1 MPPNPQ
7 KPSSASLPVPL
18 APGISLDW
26 LAANDAIALGD
37 YFLALSAESK
47 RRFQPHP
54 LTLESAAELCAA
66 RNSAVRRLVLR
77 TGGQIIG
84 YFILDPNVGADEL
97 TRYAA
102 LGIQLESGRDWLFAP
117 SVADSHQNRG
127 LASQAMPHLIA
138 LARQSGA
145 RSLVLMGGTQ
155 GTNARAIAFYEKS
168 GFRRCGGYQT
178 DQWNHDMRLP
188 LDQ

>member
-1 MPPNPQ
+1 MPLIPQ
-7 KPSSASLPVPL
+7 NASSPSLPAPL
-18 APGISLDW
+18 GPGITLDW
-26 LAANDAIALGD
+26 LAPNDAAGLGD

-54 LTLESAAELCAA
+54 LTQASAAELCAA
-66 RNSAVRRLVLR
+66 RHPAVRRLVLR
-77 TGGQIIG
+77 AGGQIIG
-84 YFILDPNVGADEL
+84 YFILDPTVGVDEL

-102 LGIQLESGRDWLFAP
+102 LGIPLTSGRDWLFAP
-117 SVADSHQNRG
+117 SVADSHQNQG
-127 LASQAMPHLIA
+127 LASKAMPHLVA
-138 LARQSGA
+138 LARHAGA

-178 DQWNHDMRLP
+178 DQWNHDMRLL
-188 LDQ
+188 LDA

>member
-1 MPPNPQ
+1 MTPIPQ
-7 KPSSASLPVPL
+7 NPSSTCLPAPL
-18 APGISLDW
+18 TPDINLDW
-26 LAANDAIALGD
+26 LAANDATPLGD

-54 LTLESAAELCAA
+54 LTRASAAELCAVH
-66 RNSAVRRLVLR
+66 NPAVRRLVLR
-77 TGGQIIG
+77 TGGRIVG
-84 YFILDPNVGADEL
+84 YFILDPTVGADEL

-102 LGIQLESGRDWLFAP
+102 LGITLESGRDWLFAP
-117 SVADSHQNRG
+117 SVADSHQNHG
-127 LASQAMPHLIA
+127 LASKSMPHLIA
-138 LARQSGA
+138 VARQAGA

-178 DQWNHDMRLP
+178 DQWNHDMRLL
-188 LDQ
+188 LDS